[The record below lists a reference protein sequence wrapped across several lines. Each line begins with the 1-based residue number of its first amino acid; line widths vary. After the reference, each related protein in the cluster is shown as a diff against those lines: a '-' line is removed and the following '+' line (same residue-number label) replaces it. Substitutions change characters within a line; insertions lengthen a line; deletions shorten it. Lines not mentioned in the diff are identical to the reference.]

1 MRFDMSFDVTN
12 IMPFAIYEEELENKA
27 HRIADFCKVDYPDG
41 IPSKELEQILKTAGL
56 WDIDL
61 PRYIC
66 DVLLEIKT
74 IM

>member
-1 MRFDMSFDVTN
+1 MRFDMSFDATN

-27 HRIADFCKVDYPDG
+27 RRIADFCKADCPDG
-41 IPSKELEQILKTAGL
+41 IPSEELEQMLKTAGL

-61 PRYIC
+61 PQYIC
-66 DVLLEIKT
+66 DILLEIKT